1 MATLA
6 SLVVSLEANVARFES
21 DLNKAEFMAK
31 KAMDTIGNVS
41 EAAMKAVKGAVM
53 AMAAAYTFDAFA
65 DGIKGAIASAGE
77 LDQMA
82 KKTGATVEALSG
94 LKSAAKLSGT
104 SLEEVGGGLQKLSKA
119 MFEAAGGSQKQSDL
133 FKSLGV
139 EVTDSSGKLRDS
151 GEVMLDLAKKL
162 DSMDSSTQA
171 VATAQMLLGK
181 RGAELL
187 PFMQDLAEIGELNA
201 KVTSEMA
208 AEADMYEKNLVRLE
222 GRKKSLYNTIASA
235 LLPVMRDF
243 TDALLASGSMTE
255 RLNDTAK
262 QLKQDNVIET
272 WAREGLRAV
281 AAFIDIFDACV
292 RIVRIAGNAI
302 AATGADI
309 VSVLAFMDGIG
320 AEMISEKSLDPV
332 KRRFATLT
340 SDLKSHAES
349 FNEDMVKI
357 WTAPLFLT
365 KLDEQFAQRDAGLK
379 KPVESPKRSFAISD
393 QRPDKTSPF
402 DSYLDSLNVESIKD
416 KLGKYEA
423 MIEKGRLLAV
433 KEGRLGDMAKVTA
446 TVSSIQSIDEGKR
459 IDAFAHSLDVANQQY
474 EFQNTL
480 IGLNARDQALATEGR
495 KNFLAVEQ
503 QIWDAEKN
511 GSKLSS
517 EAQQRLRNEATK
529 STASL
534 VQAVNERFDAQ
545 QKFDESKQINAFTRS
560 LEQANEQYQFQNTLI
575 GQNARDQ
582 ALATEGR
589 KNLLAVEQTIWDA
602 EKSGTK
608 LSAEAQQ
615 RLRSEAIK
623 STATLVQAVND
634 RFDAQQKFDETKRIN
649 AFTYSLEQAN
659 DQYIFQTKLIGLN
672 AQVQEIANVKR
683 KNFLAVEQQIWDAEQ
698 SGTKLTA
705 DTQQRLRDEAVKSTA
720 VMIKAIE
727 ARWEAERS
735 WETGVTKALNN
746 YIDTVSNAAAQ
757 SERLFTNAFKGMED
771 ALVSFVQTGKLD
783 FKSLAN
789 SIIADLIR
797 IQIQNSIMK
806 PLAQATSGMSLSG
819 MFSSAGNFLSGL
831 FKADGG
837 PVAGGQPYIV
847 GEQGPE
853 WFVPNGAGTIVPNGK
868 SPGTTSSPG
877 SSDGSTATAQAPI
890 NINFSVRAMDARSF
904 QSAMVQNKA
913 VVVGIVNQAL
923 NMRGRFGITA

>member
-41 EAAMKAVKGAVM
+41 ETAMKAVKGAVM

-65 DGIKGAIASAGE
+65 DGIKGAIESAGE

-181 RGAELL
+181 RGAQLL
-187 PFMQDLAEIGELNA
+187 PFMQDLADIGELNA

-208 AEADMYEKNLVRLE
+208 AEADLYEKNLVRLE

-292 RIVRIAGNAI
+292 RVVRIAGNAI
-302 AATGADI
+302 AATGADV

-349 FNEDMVKI
+349 FNQDMVKI

-379 KPVESPKRSFAISD
+379 KPVESPKRSFAIPD

-517 EAQQRLRNEATK
+517 EAQQRLRAEATK
-529 STASL
+529 STA
-534 VQAVNERFDAQ
+534 A
-545 QKFDESKQINAFTRS
+545 
-560 LEQANEQYQFQNTLI
+560 
-575 GQNARDQ
+575 
-582 ALATEGR
+582 
-589 KNLLAVEQTIWDA
+589 
-602 EKSGTK
+602 
-608 LSAEAQQ
+608 
-615 RLRSEAIK
+615 
-623 STATLVQAVND
+623 LVQAVND

-649 AFTYSLEQAN
+649 AFTHSLEQAN
-659 DQYIFQTKLIGLN
+659 EQYIFQTDLIGMN
-672 AQVQEIANVKR
+672 AQAQEIANVKR

-727 ARWEAERS
+727 ARWDAERS
-735 WETGVTKALNN
+735 WETGVNKALNN
-746 YIDTVSNAAAQ
+746 YIDTVTNAAAQ

-853 WFVPNGAGTIVPNGK
+853 WFVPNGAGSIIPNGK
-868 SPGTTSSPG
+868 SPSMPGGSDSSTT
-877 SSDGSTATAQAPI
+877 TAQAPI

-923 NMRGRFGITA
+923 NMRGRYGITG

>member
-41 EAAMKAVKGAVM
+41 ETAMKAVKGAVM

-65 DGIKGAIASAGE
+65 DGIKGAIESAGE

-208 AEADMYEKNLVRLE
+208 AEADLYEKNLVRLE

-302 AATGADI
+302 VATGADV

-379 KPVESPKRSFAISD
+379 KPVESAKRSFAIPD

-402 DSYLDSLNVESIKD
+402 DSYLDSLNVEAIKD

-446 TVSSIQSIDEGKR
+446 TVSSIQSIDESKR

-517 EAQQRLRNEATK
+517 EAQQRLRTEAT
-529 STASL
+529 
-534 VQAVNERFDAQ
+534 
-545 QKFDESKQINAFTRS
+545 
-560 LEQANEQYQFQNTLI
+560 
-575 GQNARDQ
+575 
-582 ALATEGR
+582 
-589 KNLLAVEQTIWDA
+589 
-602 EKSGTK
+602 
-608 LSAEAQQ
+608 
-615 RLRSEAIK
+615 K

-649 AFTYSLEQAN
+649 AFTHSLEQAN
-659 DQYIFQTKLIGLN
+659 QQYIFQTDLIGMN
-672 AQVQEIANVKR
+672 AQAQEIANVKR

-735 WETGVTKALNN
+735 WETGVTRALNN

-868 SPGTTSSPG
+868 SAGTTSSPG
-877 SSDGSTATAQAPI
+877 SSDSSTATAQAPI

>member
-6 SLVVSLEANVARFES
+6 SLVVSLEANVARFEA

-41 EAAMKAVKGAVM
+41 ETAMKAVKGAVM

-201 KVTSEMA
+201 KVTSVMA
-208 AEADMYEKNLVRLE
+208 AEADLYEKNLVRLE

-349 FNEDMVKI
+349 FNDDMVKI

-379 KPVESPKRSFAISD
+379 KPVEPPKRSFAIPD

-402 DSYLDSLNVESIKD
+402 DSYLDSLNVEAIKD

-495 KNFLAVEQ
+495 KNFLAVEL

-511 GSKLSS
+511 GSKLST
-517 EAQQRLRNEATK
+517 EAQQRLRAEAT
-529 STASL
+529 
-534 VQAVNERFDAQ
+534 
-545 QKFDESKQINAFTRS
+545 
-560 LEQANEQYQFQNTLI
+560 
-575 GQNARDQ
+575 
-582 ALATEGR
+582 
-589 KNLLAVEQTIWDA
+589 
-602 EKSGTK
+602 
-608 LSAEAQQ
+608 
-615 RLRSEAIK
+615 K

-649 AFTYSLEQAN
+649 AFTHSLEQAN
-659 DQYIFQTKLIGLN
+659 EQYIFQTDLIGMN
-672 AQVQEIANVKR
+672 AQAQEIANVKR

-727 ARWEAERS
+727 ARWDAERS
-735 WETGVTKALNN
+735 WETGVNKALNN
-746 YIDTVSNAAAQ
+746 YIDTVTNAAAQ

-868 SPGTTSSPG
+868 SPSTPG
-877 SSDGSTATAQAPI
+877 GSDVSTATAQPPI
-890 NINFSVRAMDARSF
+890 NINISVRAMDARSF

-923 NMRGRFGITA
+923 NMRGRYGITG

>member
-6 SLVVSLEANVARFES
+6 SLVVNVARFES

-41 EAAMKAVKGAVM
+41 ETAMKAVKGAVM

-332 KRRFATLT
+332 KRRFETLT

-379 KPVESPKRSFAISD
+379 KPVESAKRSFAIPD

-402 DSYLDSLNVESIKD
+402 DSYLDSLNVEAIKD

-517 EAQQRLRNEATK
+517 EAQQRLRAEATK
-529 STASL
+529 STAAL
-534 VQAVNERFDAQ
+534 VQAVNE
-545 QKFDESKQINAFTRS
+545 
-560 LEQANEQYQFQNTLI
+560 
-575 GQNARDQ
+575 
-582 ALATEGR
+582 
-589 KNLLAVEQTIWDA
+589 
-602 EKSGTK
+602 
-608 LSAEAQQ
+608 
-615 RLRSEAIK
+615 
-623 STATLVQAVND
+623 

-649 AFTYSLEQAN
+649 AFTHSLEQAN
-659 DQYIFQTKLIGLN
+659 EQYIFQTDLIGMN
-672 AQVQEIANVKR
+672 AQAQEIANVKR

-705 DTQQRLRDEAVKSTA
+705 DTQQRLRYEAVKSTA
-720 VMIKAIE
+720 VMVKAIE
-727 ARWEAERS
+727 ARWDAERS
-735 WETGVTKALNN
+735 WEMGVTKALNN
-746 YIDTVSNAAAQ
+746 YIDTVTNAAAQ

-868 SPGTTSSPG
+868 SPSTPVG
-877 SSDGSTATAQAPI
+877 SDSSTATAQAPI

-923 NMRGRFGITA
+923 NMRGRYGITG

>member
-1 MATLA
+1 
-6 SLVVSLEANVARFES
+6 
-21 DLNKAEFMAK
+21 
-31 KAMDTIGNVS
+31 
-41 EAAMKAVKGAVM
+41 
-53 AMAAAYTFDAFA
+53 
-65 DGIKGAIASAGE
+65 
-77 LDQMA
+77 
-82 KKTGATVEALSG
+82 
-94 LKSAAKLSGT
+94 
-104 SLEEVGGGLQKLSKA
+104 
-119 MFEAAGGSQKQSDL
+119 
-133 FKSLGV
+133 
-139 EVTDSSGKLRDS
+139 
-151 GEVMLDLAKKL
+151 
-162 DSMDSSTQA
+162 
-171 VATAQMLLGK
+171 
-181 RGAELL
+181 
-187 PFMQDLAEIGELNA
+187 
-201 KVTSEMA
+201 
-208 AEADMYEKNLVRLE
+208 
-222 GRKKSLYNTIASA
+222 
-235 LLPVMRDF
+235 
-243 TDALLASGSMTE
+243 
-255 RLNDTAK
+255 
-262 QLKQDNVIET
+262 
-272 WAREGLRAV
+272 
-281 AAFIDIFDACV
+281 
-292 RIVRIAGNAI
+292 
-302 AATGADI
+302 
-309 VSVLAFMDGIG
+309 
-320 AEMISEKSLDPV
+320 
-332 KRRFATLT
+332 
-340 SDLKSHAES
+340 
-349 FNEDMVKI
+349 MVKI

-379 KPVESPKRSFAISD
+379 KPVDSPKRSFAIPD

-529 STASL
+529 STA
-534 VQAVNERFDAQ
+534 
-545 QKFDESKQINAFTRS
+545 
-560 LEQANEQYQFQNTLI
+560 
-575 GQNARDQ
+575 
-582 ALATEGR
+582 
-589 KNLLAVEQTIWDA
+589 
-602 EKSGTK
+602 
-608 LSAEAQQ
+608 
-615 RLRSEAIK
+615 
-623 STATLVQAVND
+623 TLVQAVND

-649 AFTYSLEQAN
+649 AFTHSLEQAN
-659 DQYIFQTKLIGLN
+659 EQYIFQTDLIGMN
-672 AQVQEIANVKR
+672 AQAQEIANVKR

-720 VMIKAIE
+720 VMVKAIE
-727 ARWEAERS
+727 ARWDAERS
-735 WETGVTKALNN
+735 WEMGVTKALNN
-746 YIDTVSNAAAQ
+746 YIDTVTNAAAQ

-868 SPGTTSSPG
+868 SAGTTSSPG
-877 SSDGSTATAQAPI
+877 SSDSGTVTSQAPI

>member
-31 KAMDTIGNVS
+31 KAMETIGNVS
-41 EAAMKAVKGAVM
+41 ETAMNAVKGAVM

-65 DGIKGAIASAGE
+65 DGIKGAIESAGE

-181 RGAELL
+181 RGAQLL
-187 PFMQDLAEIGELNA
+187 PFMQDLADIGELNA

-208 AEADMYEKNLVRLE
+208 AEADLYEKNLVRLE

-349 FNEDMVKI
+349 FNDDMVKI

-365 KLDEQFAQRDAGLK
+365 KLDEQFAQRDAGMK
-379 KPVESPKRSFAISD
+379 KPVESPKRSFAIPD

-402 DSYLDSLNVESIKD
+402 DSYLDSLNVEAIKD

-511 GSKLSS
+511 GSKLST
-517 EAQQRLRNEATK
+517 EAQQRLRAEAT
-529 STASL
+529 
-534 VQAVNERFDAQ
+534 
-545 QKFDESKQINAFTRS
+545 
-560 LEQANEQYQFQNTLI
+560 
-575 GQNARDQ
+575 
-582 ALATEGR
+582 
-589 KNLLAVEQTIWDA
+589 
-602 EKSGTK
+602 
-608 LSAEAQQ
+608 
-615 RLRSEAIK
+615 K

-649 AFTYSLEQAN
+649 AFTHSLEQAN
-659 DQYIFQTKLIGLN
+659 DQYIFQTDLIGMN
-672 AQVQEIANVKR
+672 AQAQEIANVKR

-727 ARWEAERS
+727 ARWDAERS
-735 WETGVTKALNN
+735 WETGVNKALNN
-746 YIDTVSNAAAQ
+746 YIDTVTNAAAQ

-853 WFVPNGAGTIVPNGK
+853 WFVPNGAGTIIPNEK
-868 SPGTTSSPG
+868 SPVTTASPDGGDSS
-877 SSDGSTATAQAPI
+877 SAQGPI

-923 NMRGRFGITA
+923 NMRGRYGITG

>member
-41 EAAMKAVKGAVM
+41 ETAMKAVKGAVV

-201 KVTSEMA
+201 TVTSEMA
-208 AEADMYEKNLVRLE
+208 AEADLYEKNLVRLE

-302 AATGADI
+302 AATGADV

-379 KPVESPKRSFAISD
+379 KPVESPKRSFAIPD

-402 DSYLDSLNVESIKD
+402 DSYLDSLNVEAIKD

-511 GSKLSS
+511 GSKLST
-517 EAQQRLRNEATK
+517 EAQQRLRAEATK
-529 STASL
+529 STA
-534 VQAVNERFDAQ
+534 
-545 QKFDESKQINAFTRS
+545 I
-560 LEQANEQYQFQNTLI
+560 
-575 GQNARDQ
+575 
-582 ALATEGR
+582 
-589 KNLLAVEQTIWDA
+589 
-602 EKSGTK
+602 
-608 LSAEAQQ
+608 
-615 RLRSEAIK
+615 
-623 STATLVQAVND
+623 LVQAVND

-649 AFTYSLEQAN
+649 AFTHSLEQAN
-659 DQYIFQTKLIGLN
+659 EQYIFQTDLIGMN
-672 AQVQEIANVKR
+672 AQAQEIANVKR

-727 ARWEAERS
+727 ARWDAERS
-735 WETGVTKALNN
+735 WETGVNKALNN
-746 YIDTVSNAAAQ
+746 YIDTVTNAAAQ

-868 SPGTTSSPG
+868 SPVTTASPDGGDSS
-877 SSDGSTATAQAPI
+877 SAQAPI

-923 NMRGRFGITA
+923 NMRGRHGITG

>member
-41 EAAMKAVKGAVM
+41 ETAMKAVKGAVM

-65 DGIKGAIASAGE
+65 DGIKGAIESAGE

-208 AEADMYEKNLVRLE
+208 AEADLYEKNLVRLE

-302 AATGADI
+302 ATTGADV

-332 KRRFATLT
+332 KRRFSTLT

-379 KPVESPKRSFAISD
+379 KPKRSFAIPD

-402 DSYLDSLNVESIKD
+402 DLYLDSLNVEAIKD

-511 GSKLSS
+511 GSKLSTD
-517 EAQQRLRNEATK
+517 AQQRLRTEAT
-529 STASL
+529 
-534 VQAVNERFDAQ
+534 
-545 QKFDESKQINAFTRS
+545 
-560 LEQANEQYQFQNTLI
+560 
-575 GQNARDQ
+575 
-582 ALATEGR
+582 
-589 KNLLAVEQTIWDA
+589 
-602 EKSGTK
+602 
-608 LSAEAQQ
+608 
-615 RLRSEAIK
+615 K

-649 AFTYSLEQAN
+649 AFTHSLEQAN
-659 DQYIFQTKLIGLN
+659 EQYIFQTDLIGMN
-672 AQVQEIANVKR
+672 AQAQEIANVKR

-720 VMIKAIE
+720 VMVKAIE

-746 YIDTVSNAAAQ
+746 YIDTVTNAAAQ

-797 IQIQNSIMK
+797 IQIQNSVMK

-837 PVAGGQPYIV
+837 PVSGGQPYIV

-868 SPGTTSSPG
+868 SPV
-877 SSDGSTATAQAPI
+877 STASPDGGNSSSAQAPI

-923 NMRGRFGITA
+923 NMRGRYGITG

>member
-41 EAAMKAVKGAVM
+41 ETAMKAVKGAVM

-65 DGIKGAIASAGE
+65 DGIKGAIESAGE

-302 AATGADI
+302 AATGADV

-379 KPVESPKRSFAISD
+379 KPVDSPKRSFAIPD

-402 DSYLDSLNVESIKD
+402 DSYLDSLNVESIND

-423 MIEKGRLLAV
+423 MIEKGRMLAV

-495 KNFLAVEQ
+495 KNLLAVEQ

-511 GSKLSS
+511 GSKLSA
-517 EAQQRLRNEATK
+517 EAQQRLRAEATK
-529 STASL
+529 STATL

-545 QKFDESKQINAFTRS
+545 QKFDETKRVNAFTHS
-560 LEQANEQYQFQNTLI
+560 LEQANEQY
-575 GQNARDQ
+575 
-582 ALATEGR
+582 
-589 KNLLAVEQTIWDA
+589 
-602 EKSGTK
+602 
-608 LSAEAQQ
+608 
-615 RLRSEAIK
+615 
-623 STATLVQAVND
+623 
-634 RFDAQQKFDETKRIN
+634 
-649 AFTYSLEQAN
+649 
-659 DQYIFQTKLIGLN
+659 IFQTDLIGMN
-672 AQVQEIANVKR
+672 AQAQEIANVKR

-746 YIDTVSNAAAQ
+746 YIDTVTNAAAQ

-789 SIIADLIR
+789 SIISDLIR

-868 SPGTTSSPG
+868 SPVTTASSG
-877 SSDGSTATAQAPI
+877 RGDSSTAQAPI

-923 NMRGRFGITA
+923 NMRGRYGITG

>member
-41 EAAMKAVKGAVM
+41 ETAMKAVKGAVM

-139 EVTDSSGKLRDS
+139 EVTDSSGKLRES

-208 AEADMYEKNLVRLE
+208 AEADLYEKNLVRLE

-379 KPVESPKRSFAISD
+379 KPVESPKRSFAIPD

-402 DSYLDSLNVESIKD
+402 DSYLDSLNVEAIKD

-511 GSKLSS
+511 GSKLS
-517 EAQQRLRNEATK
+517 T
-529 STASL
+529 
-534 VQAVNERFDAQ
+534 
-545 QKFDESKQINAFTRS
+545 
-560 LEQANEQYQFQNTLI
+560 
-575 GQNARDQ
+575 
-582 ALATEGR
+582 
-589 KNLLAVEQTIWDA
+589 
-602 EKSGTK
+602 
-608 LSAEAQQ
+608 EAQQ
-615 RLRSEAIK
+615 RLRSEATK

-649 AFTYSLEQAN
+649 AFTHSLEQAN
-659 DQYIFQTKLIGLN
+659 EQYIFQTDLIGMN
-672 AQVQEIANVKR
+672 AQAQEIANVKR

-727 ARWEAERS
+727 ARWDAEHS

-746 YIDTVSNAAAQ
+746 YIDTVTNAAAQ

-868 SPGTTSSPG
+868 SPSTPG
-877 SSDGSTATAQAPI
+877 GSDGSTATAQAPI

-923 NMRGRFGITA
+923 NMRGRYGITG

>member
-31 KAMDTIGNVS
+31 KAMETIGNVS
-41 EAAMKAVKGAVM
+41 ETAMNAVKGAVM

-65 DGIKGAIASAGE
+65 DGIKGAIESAGE

-181 RGAELL
+181 RGAQLL
-187 PFMQDLAEIGELNA
+187 PFMQDLADIGELNA

-208 AEADMYEKNLVRLE
+208 AEADLYEKNLVRLE

-340 SDLKSHAES
+340 SDLKTHAES

-379 KPVESPKRSFAISD
+379 KPVESAKRSFAIPD

-402 DSYLDSLNVESIKD
+402 DSYLDSLNVEAIKD

-459 IDAFAHSLDVANQQY
+459 IDAFSHSLDVANQQY

-511 GSKLSS
+511 GSKLSTD
-517 EAQQRLRNEATK
+517 AQQRLRTEAT
-529 STASL
+529 
-534 VQAVNERFDAQ
+534 
-545 QKFDESKQINAFTRS
+545 
-560 LEQANEQYQFQNTLI
+560 
-575 GQNARDQ
+575 
-582 ALATEGR
+582 
-589 KNLLAVEQTIWDA
+589 
-602 EKSGTK
+602 
-608 LSAEAQQ
+608 
-615 RLRSEAIK
+615 K

-649 AFTYSLEQAN
+649 AFTHSLEQAN
-659 DQYIFQTKLIGLN
+659 EQYIFQTDLIGMN
-672 AQVQEIANVKR
+672 AQAQEIANVKR

-720 VMIKAIE
+720 VMVKAIE
-727 ARWEAERS
+727 ARWDAEHS

-746 YIDTVSNAAAQ
+746 YIDTVTNAAAQ

-771 ALVSFVQTGKLD
+771 ALVSFVQTGKLN

-868 SPGTTSSPG
+868 SPSTSG
-877 SSDGSTATAQAPI
+877 GSDGSTATAQAPI

>member
-41 EAAMKAVKGAVM
+41 ETAMKTVKGAVM

-94 LKSAAKLSGT
+94 LKSVAKLSGT

-302 AATGADI
+302 AATGADV

-379 KPVESPKRSFAISD
+379 KPVESAKRSFAIPD

-402 DSYLDSLNVESIKD
+402 DSYLDSLNVEAIKD

-446 TVSSIQSIDEGKR
+446 TVSSIQSIDESKR

-511 GSKLSS
+511 GSKLSTG
-517 EAQQRLRNEATK
+517 AQQRLRTEAT
-529 STASL
+529 
-534 VQAVNERFDAQ
+534 
-545 QKFDESKQINAFTRS
+545 
-560 LEQANEQYQFQNTLI
+560 
-575 GQNARDQ
+575 
-582 ALATEGR
+582 
-589 KNLLAVEQTIWDA
+589 
-602 EKSGTK
+602 
-608 LSAEAQQ
+608 
-615 RLRSEAIK
+615 K

-649 AFTYSLEQAN
+649 AFTHSLEQAN
-659 DQYIFQTKLIGLN
+659 EQYIFQTDLIGMN
-672 AQVQEIANVKR
+672 AQAQEIANVKR

-720 VMIKAIE
+720 VMVKAIE

-746 YIDTVSNAAAQ
+746 YIDTVTNAAAQ

-797 IQIQNSIMK
+797 IQIQNSMMK

-868 SPGTTSSPG
+868 SPSMPG
-877 SSDGSTATAQAPI
+877 GSDSSTATTQAPI

-923 NMRGRFGITA
+923 NMRGRYGITG

>member
-41 EAAMKAVKGAVM
+41 ETAMKAVKGAVM

-65 DGIKGAIASAGE
+65 DGIKGAIESAGE

-171 VATAQMLLGK
+171 VATAQILLGK

-302 AATGADI
+302 AATGADV

-379 KPVESPKRSFAISD
+379 KPVESPKRSFAIPD

-402 DSYLDSLNVESIKD
+402 DSYLDSLNVEAIKD

-459 IDAFAHSLDVANQQY
+459 IDAFAHSLDMANQQY

-511 GSKLSS
+511 GSKLSTD
-517 EAQQRLRNEATK
+517 AQQRLRTEAT
-529 STASL
+529 
-534 VQAVNERFDAQ
+534 
-545 QKFDESKQINAFTRS
+545 
-560 LEQANEQYQFQNTLI
+560 
-575 GQNARDQ
+575 
-582 ALATEGR
+582 
-589 KNLLAVEQTIWDA
+589 
-602 EKSGTK
+602 
-608 LSAEAQQ
+608 
-615 RLRSEAIK
+615 K

-649 AFTYSLEQAN
+649 AFTHSLEQAN
-659 DQYIFQTKLIGLN
+659 EQYIFQTDLIGMN
-672 AQVQEIANVKR
+672 AQAQEIANVKR

-727 ARWEAERS
+727 ARWDAERS
-735 WETGVTKALNN
+735 WETGVNKALNN
-746 YIDTVSNAAAQ
+746 YIDTVTNAAAQ

-853 WFVPNGAGTIVPNGK
+853 WFVPNGAGMIVPNGK
-868 SPGTTSSPG
+868 SPVTTASPDGGDSS
-877 SSDGSTATAQAPI
+877 SAQAPI

-923 NMRGRFGITA
+923 NMRGRYGITG

>member
-21 DLNKAEFMAK
+21 DLNKAEFIAK

-41 EAAMKAVKGAVM
+41 ETAMMAVKGAVM

-65 DGIKGAIASAGE
+65 DGIKGAIESAGE

-302 AATGADI
+302 AATGADV

-379 KPVESPKRSFAISD
+379 KPVESAKRSFAIPD

-402 DSYLDSLNVESIKD
+402 DSYLDSLNVEAIKD

-517 EAQQRLRNEATK
+517 EAQQRLRTEAT
-529 STASL
+529 
-534 VQAVNERFDAQ
+534 
-545 QKFDESKQINAFTRS
+545 
-560 LEQANEQYQFQNTLI
+560 
-575 GQNARDQ
+575 
-582 ALATEGR
+582 
-589 KNLLAVEQTIWDA
+589 
-602 EKSGTK
+602 
-608 LSAEAQQ
+608 
-615 RLRSEAIK
+615 K

-649 AFTYSLEQAN
+649 AFTHSLEQAN
-659 DQYIFQTKLIGLN
+659 EQYIFQTDLIGMN
-672 AQVQEIANVKR
+672 AQAQEIANVKR

-720 VMIKAIE
+720 VMVKAIE

-746 YIDTVSNAAAQ
+746 YIDTVTNAAAQ

-853 WFVPNGAGTIVPNGK
+853 WFVPNGAGSIIPNGK
-868 SPGTTSSPG
+868 SPSMPG
-877 SSDGSTATAQAPI
+877 GSDSSTATTQAPI

>member
-41 EAAMKAVKGAVM
+41 ETAMKTVKGAVM

-119 MFEAAGGSQKQSDL
+119 MFEAAGGSQKQTDL

-302 AATGADI
+302 AATGADV

-379 KPVESPKRSFAISD
+379 KPVESAKRSFAIPD

-402 DSYLDSLNVESIKD
+402 DSYLDSLNVEAIKD

-433 KEGRLGDMAKVTA
+433 KEGRLGDMAKVNA

-511 GSKLSS
+511 GSKLSTD
-517 EAQQRLRNEATK
+517 AQQRLRTEAT
-529 STASL
+529 
-534 VQAVNERFDAQ
+534 
-545 QKFDESKQINAFTRS
+545 
-560 LEQANEQYQFQNTLI
+560 
-575 GQNARDQ
+575 
-582 ALATEGR
+582 
-589 KNLLAVEQTIWDA
+589 
-602 EKSGTK
+602 
-608 LSAEAQQ
+608 
-615 RLRSEAIK
+615 K

-649 AFTYSLEQAN
+649 AFTHSLEQAN
-659 DQYIFQTKLIGLN
+659 EQYIFQTDLIGMN
-672 AQVQEIANVKR
+672 AQAQEIANVKR

-720 VMIKAIE
+720 VMVKAIE

-735 WETGVTKALNN
+735 WGTGVTKALNN
-746 YIDTVSNAAAQ
+746 YIDTVTNAAAQ

-868 SPGTTSSPG
+868 SPSTPVG
-877 SSDGSTATAQAPI
+877 SDTSTATAQAPI

-923 NMRGRFGITA
+923 NMRGRYGITG

>member
-41 EAAMKAVKGAVM
+41 ETAMKTVKGAVM

-379 KPVESPKRSFAISD
+379 KPVESAKRSFAIPD

-517 EAQQRLRNEATK
+517 EAQQRLRTEAT
-529 STASL
+529 
-534 VQAVNERFDAQ
+534 
-545 QKFDESKQINAFTRS
+545 
-560 LEQANEQYQFQNTLI
+560 
-575 GQNARDQ
+575 
-582 ALATEGR
+582 
-589 KNLLAVEQTIWDA
+589 
-602 EKSGTK
+602 
-608 LSAEAQQ
+608 
-615 RLRSEAIK
+615 K

-649 AFTYSLEQAN
+649 AFTHSLEQAN
-659 DQYIFQTKLIGLN
+659 EQYIFQTDLIGMN
-672 AQVQEIANVKR
+672 AQAQEIANVKR

-720 VMIKAIE
+720 VMVKAIE

-746 YIDTVSNAAAQ
+746 YIDTVTNAAAQ

-868 SPGTTSSPG
+868 SPSTPVG
-877 SSDGSTATAQAPI
+877 SDSSTASTQAPI

-923 NMRGRFGITA
+923 NMRGRYGITG

>member
-41 EAAMKAVKGAVM
+41 ETAMKTVKGAVM

-302 AATGADI
+302 AATGADV

-365 KLDEQFAQRDAGLK
+365 KLDEQFAQRDAGMK
-379 KPVESPKRSFAISD
+379 KPVESAKRSFAIPD

-402 DSYLDSLNVESIKD
+402 DSYLDSLNVEAIKD

-503 QIWDAEKN
+503 QIWDTEKN

-517 EAQQRLRNEATK
+517 EAQQRLRAEATK
-529 STASL
+529 STAAL

-545 QKFDESKQINAFTRS
+545 QKS
-560 LEQANEQYQFQNTLI
+560 
-575 GQNARDQ
+575 
-582 ALATEGR
+582 
-589 KNLLAVEQTIWDA
+589 
-602 EKSGTK
+602 
-608 LSAEAQQ
+608 
-615 RLRSEAIK
+615 
-623 STATLVQAVND
+623 
-634 RFDAQQKFDETKRIN
+634 DETKRIN
-649 AFTYSLEQAN
+649 AFTHSLEQAN
-659 DQYIFQTKLIGLN
+659 EQYIFQTDLIGMN
-672 AQVQEIANVKR
+672 AQAQEIANVKR

-720 VMIKAIE
+720 VMVKAIE
-727 ARWEAERS
+727 ARWDAERS

-868 SPGTTSSPG
+868 SPSTPVG
-877 SSDGSTATAQAPI
+877 SDSSTATAQAPI

>member
-41 EAAMKAVKGAVM
+41 ETAMKAVKGAVM

-208 AEADMYEKNLVRLE
+208 AEADLYEKNLVRLE

-302 AATGADI
+302 AATGADV

-332 KRRFATLT
+332 KRRFSTLT

-379 KPVESPKRSFAISD
+379 KPVESPKRSFAIPD

-402 DSYLDSLNVESIKD
+402 DLYLDSLNVEAIKD

-495 KNFLAVEQ
+495 KNYLAVEQ

-511 GSKLSS
+511 GSKLST
-517 EAQQRLRNEATK
+517 EAQQRLRTEAT
-529 STASL
+529 
-534 VQAVNERFDAQ
+534 
-545 QKFDESKQINAFTRS
+545 
-560 LEQANEQYQFQNTLI
+560 
-575 GQNARDQ
+575 
-582 ALATEGR
+582 
-589 KNLLAVEQTIWDA
+589 
-602 EKSGTK
+602 
-608 LSAEAQQ
+608 
-615 RLRSEAIK
+615 K

-649 AFTYSLEQAN
+649 AFTHSLEQAN
-659 DQYIFQTKLIGLN
+659 EQYIFQTDLIGMN
-672 AQVQEIANVKR
+672 AQAQEIANVKR

-727 ARWEAERS
+727 ARWDAERS
-735 WETGVTKALNN
+735 WETGVNKALNN
-746 YIDTVSNAAAQ
+746 YIDTVTNAAAQ

-868 SPGTTSSPG
+868 SPVTTASPDGGDSS
-877 SSDGSTATAQAPI
+877 SAQAPI

-923 NMRGRFGITA
+923 NMRGRYGITG

>member
-41 EAAMKAVKGAVM
+41 ETAMKAVKGAVM

-65 DGIKGAIASAGE
+65 DGIKGAIESAGE

-181 RGAELL
+181 RGAQLL
-187 PFMQDLAEIGELNA
+187 PFMQDLADIGELNA

-208 AEADMYEKNLVRLE
+208 AEADLYEKNLVRLE

-292 RIVRIAGNAI
+292 RVVRIAGNAI

-379 KPVESPKRSFAISD
+379 KPVESAKRSFAIPD

-402 DSYLDSLNVESIKD
+402 DSYLDSLNVEAIKD

-511 GSKLSS
+511 GSKLS
-517 EAQQRLRNEATK
+517 
-529 STASL
+529 
-534 VQAVNERFDAQ
+534 
-545 QKFDESKQINAFTRS
+545 
-560 LEQANEQYQFQNTLI
+560 
-575 GQNARDQ
+575 
-582 ALATEGR
+582 
-589 KNLLAVEQTIWDA
+589 
-602 EKSGTK
+602 
-608 LSAEAQQ
+608 AEAQQ
-615 RLRSEAIK
+615 RLRAEATK

-649 AFTYSLEQAN
+649 AFTHSLEQAN
-659 DQYIFQTKLIGLN
+659 EQYIFQTDLIGMN
-672 AQVQEIANVKR
+672 AQAQEIANVKR

-727 ARWEAERS
+727 ARWDAERS
-735 WETGVTKALNN
+735 WETGVNKALNN
-746 YIDTVSNAAAQ
+746 YIDTVTNAAAQ

-789 SIIADLIR
+789 SIISDLIR

-868 SPGTTSSPG
+868 TPVTTASPDGGDSS
-877 SSDGSTATAQAPI
+877 SAQAPI

-923 NMRGRFGITA
+923 NMRGRYGITG

>member
-41 EAAMKAVKGAVM
+41 ETAMKTVKGAVM

-272 WAREGLRAV
+272 WAREGMRSV
-281 AAFIDIFDACV
+281 AAFIDIFDVIIRVV
-292 RIVRIAGNAI
+292 RIVGNSF
-302 AATGADI
+302 AAVAADI
-309 VSVLAFMDGIG
+309 VLVLAFMDGIG

-349 FNEDMVKI
+349 FNQDMVKI

-379 KPVESPKRSFAISD
+379 KPVESAKRSFAIPD

-402 DSYLDSLNVESIKD
+402 DSYLDSLNVEAIKD

-511 GSKLSS
+511 GSKLSTD
-517 EAQQRLRNEATK
+517 AQQRLRTEAT
-529 STASL
+529 
-534 VQAVNERFDAQ
+534 
-545 QKFDESKQINAFTRS
+545 
-560 LEQANEQYQFQNTLI
+560 
-575 GQNARDQ
+575 
-582 ALATEGR
+582 
-589 KNLLAVEQTIWDA
+589 
-602 EKSGTK
+602 
-608 LSAEAQQ
+608 
-615 RLRSEAIK
+615 K
-623 STATLVQAVND
+623 STATLVQAVNE

-649 AFTYSLEQAN
+649 AFTHSLEQAN
-659 DQYIFQTKLIGLN
+659 EQYIFQTDLIGMN
-672 AQVQEIANVKR
+672 AQAQEIANVKR

-727 ARWEAERS
+727 ARWDAERS

-746 YIDTVSNAAAQ
+746 YIETVSNAAAQ

-806 PLAQATSGMSLSG
+806 PLAQATSGLSLSG

-853 WFVPNGAGTIVPNGK
+853 WFVPNGAGSIIPNGK
-868 SPGTTSSPG
+868 SPSMPG
-877 SSDGSTATAQAPI
+877 GSDSSTATAQAPI

-923 NMRGRFGITA
+923 NMRGRYGITG

>member
-31 KAMDTIGNVS
+31 KAMDTISNVS
-41 EAAMKAVKGAVM
+41 ETAMKAVKGAVM
-53 AMAAAYTFDAFA
+53 AMAAAYTYDAFA

-208 AEADMYEKNLVRLE
+208 AEADLYEKNLVRLE

-302 AATGADI
+302 AATGADV

-349 FNEDMVKI
+349 FNEDMLKI

-379 KPVESPKRSFAISD
+379 KPVESAKRSFAIPD

-423 MIEKGRLLAV
+423 MIEKSRLLAV

-459 IDAFAHSLDVANQQY
+459 VDAFAHSLDVANQQY

-495 KNFLAVEQ
+495 KNLLAVEQ
-503 QIWDAEKN
+503 QIWVAEKN
-511 GSKLSS
+511 GSKLSA
-517 EAQQRLRNEATK
+517 EAQQRLRAEATK
-529 STASL
+529 STATL

-545 QKFDESKQINAFTRS
+545 QKFDETKRVNAFTHS
-560 LEQANEQYQFQNTLI
+560 LEQANEQY
-575 GQNARDQ
+575 
-582 ALATEGR
+582 
-589 KNLLAVEQTIWDA
+589 
-602 EKSGTK
+602 
-608 LSAEAQQ
+608 
-615 RLRSEAIK
+615 
-623 STATLVQAVND
+623 
-634 RFDAQQKFDETKRIN
+634 
-649 AFTYSLEQAN
+649 
-659 DQYIFQTKLIGLN
+659 IFQTDLIGMN
-672 AQVQEIANVKR
+672 AQAQEIANVKR

-698 SGTKLTA
+698 SGTKLTV

-720 VMIKAIE
+720 VMVKAIE

-746 YIDTVSNAAAQ
+746 YIDTVTNAAAQ

-789 SIIADLIR
+789 SIISDLIR

-868 SPGTTSSPG
+868 SPVTTASSG
-877 SSDGSTATAQAPI
+877 RGDSSTAQAPI

-923 NMRGRFGITA
+923 NMRGRYGITG

>member
-41 EAAMKAVKGAVM
+41 ETAMKAVKGAVM

-332 KRRFATLT
+332 KRRFETLT

-379 KPVESPKRSFAISD
+379 KPVESAKRSFAIPD

-402 DSYLDSLNVESIKD
+402 DSYLDSLNVEAIKD

-511 GSKLSS
+511 GSKLSTD
-517 EAQQRLRNEATK
+517 AQQRLRTEAT
-529 STASL
+529 
-534 VQAVNERFDAQ
+534 
-545 QKFDESKQINAFTRS
+545 
-560 LEQANEQYQFQNTLI
+560 
-575 GQNARDQ
+575 
-582 ALATEGR
+582 
-589 KNLLAVEQTIWDA
+589 
-602 EKSGTK
+602 
-608 LSAEAQQ
+608 
-615 RLRSEAIK
+615 K
-623 STATLVQAVND
+623 STATLVQAVNE

-649 AFTYSLEQAN
+649 AFTHSLEQAN
-659 DQYIFQTKLIGLN
+659 EQYIFQTDLIGMN
-672 AQVQEIANVKR
+672 AQAQEIANVKR

-727 ARWEAERS
+727 ARWDAERS

-746 YIDTVSNAAAQ
+746 YIETVSNAAAQ

-806 PLAQATSGMSLSG
+806 PLAQATSGLSLSG

-853 WFVPNGAGTIVPNGK
+853 WFVPNGAGSIIPNGK
-868 SPGTTSSPG
+868 SPSMPG
-877 SSDGSTATAQAPI
+877 GSDSSTATAQAPI

-923 NMRGRFGITA
+923 NMRGRYGITG

>member
-41 EAAMKAVKGAVM
+41 ETAMKTVKGAVM

-379 KPVESPKRSFAISD
+379 KPVESAKRSFAIPD

-433 KEGRLGDMAKVTA
+433 KEGRLGDMAKVNA

-529 STASL
+529 STA
-534 VQAVNERFDAQ
+534 
-545 QKFDESKQINAFTRS
+545 
-560 LEQANEQYQFQNTLI
+560 
-575 GQNARDQ
+575 
-582 ALATEGR
+582 
-589 KNLLAVEQTIWDA
+589 
-602 EKSGTK
+602 
-608 LSAEAQQ
+608 
-615 RLRSEAIK
+615 
-623 STATLVQAVND
+623 TLVQAVND

-649 AFTYSLEQAN
+649 AFTHSLEQAN
-659 DQYIFQTKLIGLN
+659 EQYIFQTDLIGMN
-672 AQVQEIANVKR
+672 AQAQEIANVKR

-720 VMIKAIE
+720 VMVKAIE

-746 YIDTVSNAAAQ
+746 YIDTVTNAAAQ

-868 SPGTTSSPG
+868 SPSTPVG
-877 SSDGSTATAQAPI
+877 SDSSTASTQAPI

-923 NMRGRFGITA
+923 NMRGRYGITG

>member
-41 EAAMKAVKGAVM
+41 ETAMKTVKGAVM

-320 AEMISEKSLDPV
+320 EEMISEKSLDPV

-379 KPVESPKRSFAISD
+379 KPVESAKRSFAIPD

-517 EAQQRLRNEATK
+517 EAQQRLRAEATK
-529 STASL
+529 STAAL
-534 VQAVNERFDAQ
+534 VQAVNE
-545 QKFDESKQINAFTRS
+545 
-560 LEQANEQYQFQNTLI
+560 
-575 GQNARDQ
+575 
-582 ALATEGR
+582 
-589 KNLLAVEQTIWDA
+589 
-602 EKSGTK
+602 
-608 LSAEAQQ
+608 
-615 RLRSEAIK
+615 
-623 STATLVQAVND
+623 

-649 AFTYSLEQAN
+649 AFTHSLEQAN
-659 DQYIFQTKLIGLN
+659 EQYIFQTDLIGMN
-672 AQVQEIANVKR
+672 AQAQEIANVKR

-720 VMIKAIE
+720 VMVKAIE

-746 YIDTVSNAAAQ
+746 YIDTVTNAAAQ

-868 SPGTTSSPG
+868 SPSTPVG
-877 SSDGSTATAQAPI
+877 SDSSTATAQAPI

-923 NMRGRFGITA
+923 NMRGRYGITG

>member
-1 MATLA
+1 
-6 SLVVSLEANVARFES
+6 
-21 DLNKAEFMAK
+21 
-31 KAMDTIGNVS
+31 
-41 EAAMKAVKGAVM
+41 
-53 AMAAAYTFDAFA
+53 
-65 DGIKGAIASAGE
+65 
-77 LDQMA
+77 
-82 KKTGATVEALSG
+82 
-94 LKSAAKLSGT
+94 
-104 SLEEVGGGLQKLSKA
+104 
-119 MFEAAGGSQKQSDL
+119 
-133 FKSLGV
+133 
-139 EVTDSSGKLRDS
+139 
-151 GEVMLDLAKKL
+151 
-162 DSMDSSTQA
+162 
-171 VATAQMLLGK
+171 
-181 RGAELL
+181 
-187 PFMQDLAEIGELNA
+187 
-201 KVTSEMA
+201 
-208 AEADMYEKNLVRLE
+208 
-222 GRKKSLYNTIASA
+222 
-235 LLPVMRDF
+235 
-243 TDALLASGSMTE
+243 
-255 RLNDTAK
+255 
-262 QLKQDNVIET
+262 
-272 WAREGLRAV
+272 
-281 AAFIDIFDACV
+281 
-292 RIVRIAGNAI
+292 
-302 AATGADI
+302 
-309 VSVLAFMDGIG
+309 
-320 AEMISEKSLDPV
+320 
-332 KRRFATLT
+332 
-340 SDLKSHAES
+340 
-349 FNEDMVKI
+349 
-357 WTAPLFLT
+357 
-365 KLDEQFAQRDAGLK
+365 
-379 KPVESPKRSFAISD
+379 
-393 QRPDKTSPF
+393 
-402 DSYLDSLNVESIKD
+402 
-416 KLGKYEA
+416 

-433 KEGRLGDMAKVTA
+433 KEGRLGDTAKVTA

-474 EFQNTL
+474 VFQNTL

-529 STASL
+529 STAAL

-589 KNLLAVEQTIWDA
+589 KNLLAVEQQIWDA

-623 STATLVQAVND
+623 STSTLVQAVND

-672 AQVQEIANVKR
+672 AQAQEIANVKR

-727 ARWEAERS
+727 ARWDAERS
-735 WETGVTKALNN
+735 WEMGVTKALSN
-746 YIDTVSNAAAQ
+746 YIDTISNAAAQ

-868 SPGTTSSPG
+868 SAGTTSSPG
-877 SSDGSTATAQAPI
+877 SSDSSTATAQAPI

-923 NMRGRFGITA
+923 NMRGRYGITG

>member
-31 KAMDTIGNVS
+31 KAMDSIGNVS
-41 EAAMKAVKGAVM
+41 QSAMKAVKGAVM

-65 DGIKGAIASAGE
+65 DGIKGAIASAAE
-77 LDQMA
+77 LDHMA

-104 SLEEVGGGLQKLSKA
+104 SLDEVGGGLQKLSKA

-181 RGAELL
+181 RGAQLL

-201 KVTSEMA
+201 KVTAEMA
-208 AEADMYEKNLVRLE
+208 AEADAYEKNLVRLE
-222 GRKKSLYNTIASA
+222 GRKKSLYNTIAA
-235 LLPVMRDF
+235 GLLPVMVDL
-243 TDALLASGSMTE
+243 TDALVSAGSMTT
-255 RLNDTAK
+255 RLNEKARE
-262 QLKQDNVIET
+262 LKDDNVIET
-272 WAREGLRAV
+272 WARNALRAV
-281 AAFIDIFDACV
+281 AALIDVFDAVIRVV
-292 RIVRIAGNAI
+292 RIVGNSF
-302 AATGADI
+302 AAVAADI
-309 VSVLAFMDGIG
+309 VSVLNFMDGIG
-320 AEMISEKSLDPV
+320 GAMVKEGSFEPV

-340 SDLKSHAES
+340 SDLKSRAES

-379 KPVESPKRSFAISD
+379 MPVESPKRSFAIPD

-402 DSYLDSLNVESIKD
+402 DSYLDSLNVEAIKD

-433 KEGRLGDMAKVTA
+433 KESRLGDMAKVTA
-446 TVSSIQSIDEGKR
+446 TVSSIQSIDESKR

-474 EFQNTL
+474 EIQNTL
-480 IGLNARDQALATEGR
+480 IGLNARDQALVIEGR

-517 EAQQRLRNEATK
+517 EAQQRLR
-529 STASL
+529 
-534 VQAVNERFDAQ
+534 
-545 QKFDESKQINAFTRS
+545 
-560 LEQANEQYQFQNTLI
+560 
-575 GQNARDQ
+575 
-582 ALATEGR
+582 
-589 KNLLAVEQTIWDA
+589 
-602 EKSGTK
+602 
-608 LSAEAQQ
+608 
-615 RLRSEAIK
+615 SEAAK
-623 STATLVQAVND
+623 STATLVQSVND

-649 AFTYSLEQAN
+649 AFTHSLEQAN
-659 DQYIFQTKLIGLN
+659 EQYIFQTDLIGTN
-672 AQVQEIANVKR
+672 AQAQEIANVKR

-698 SGTKLTA
+698 SGTQLSIA
-705 DTQQRLRDEAVKSTA
+705 TQQRLRDEALKSTA
-720 VMIKAIE
+720 VMIKAIH

-735 WETGVTKALNN
+735 WETGVAKALNS
-746 YIDTVSNAAAQ
+746 YIDNISNAAAQ

-789 SIIADLIR
+789 SIVADLIR
-797 IQIQNSIMK
+797 IQIQQSITK
-806 PLAQATSGMSLSG
+806 PLAQMMQSSGMMSGIKSLFGFANGGVMSSNGPMALHSYASG
-819 MFSSAGNFLSGL
+819 GVASSPQLAL
-831 FKADGG
+831 F
-837 PVAGGQPYIV
+837 
-847 GEQGPE
+847 GEGRMNE
-853 WFVPNGAGTIVPNGK
+853 AFVPLPDGRSIPVTMNGQGASQITVNINNSQANAVKASVTQSSGPLGTQLNIQIDKIEAAIAANVSNGRGSLAPVLSARFGLNRGAG
-868 SPGTTSSPG
+868 
-877 SSDGSTATAQAPI
+877 
-890 NINFSVRAMDARSF
+890 
-904 QSAMVQNKA
+904 A
-913 VVVGIVNQAL
+913 V
-923 NMRGRFGITA
+923 

>member
-41 EAAMKAVKGAVM
+41 ETAMKTVKGAVM

-320 AEMISEKSLDPV
+320 EEMISEKSLDPV

-379 KPVESPKRSFAISD
+379 KPVESAKRSFAIPD

-517 EAQQRLRNEATK
+517 EAQQRLRAEATK
-529 STASL
+529 STAAL
-534 VQAVNERFDAQ
+534 VQAVNE
-545 QKFDESKQINAFTRS
+545 
-560 LEQANEQYQFQNTLI
+560 
-575 GQNARDQ
+575 
-582 ALATEGR
+582 
-589 KNLLAVEQTIWDA
+589 
-602 EKSGTK
+602 
-608 LSAEAQQ
+608 
-615 RLRSEAIK
+615 
-623 STATLVQAVND
+623 

-649 AFTYSLEQAN
+649 AFTHSLEQAN
-659 DQYIFQTKLIGLN
+659 EQYIFQTDLIGMN
-672 AQVQEIANVKR
+672 AQAQEIANVKR

-720 VMIKAIE
+720 VMVKAIE
-727 ARWEAERS
+727 ARWDAERS
-735 WETGVTKALNN
+735 WEMGVTKALNN
-746 YIDTVSNAAAQ
+746 YIDTVTNAAAQ

-868 SPGTTSSPG
+868 SPSTPVG
-877 SSDGSTATAQAPI
+877 SDSSTATAQAPI

-923 NMRGRFGITA
+923 NMRGRYGITG

>member
-41 EAAMKAVKGAVM
+41 ETAMKTVKGAVM

-208 AEADMYEKNLVRLE
+208 AEADLYEKNLVRLE

-302 AATGADI
+302 AATGADV

-379 KPVESPKRSFAISD
+379 KPVESAKRSFSIPD

-423 MIEKGRLLAV
+423 MIEKSRLLAV

-459 IDAFAHSLDVANQQY
+459 VDAFAHSLDVANQQY

-495 KNFLAVEQ
+495 KNLLAVEQ

-511 GSKLSS
+511 GSKLSA
-517 EAQQRLRNEATK
+517 EAQQRLRAEATK
-529 STASL
+529 STATL

-545 QKFDESKQINAFTRS
+545 QKFDETKRVNAFTHS
-560 LEQANEQYQFQNTLI
+560 LEQANEQY
-575 GQNARDQ
+575 
-582 ALATEGR
+582 
-589 KNLLAVEQTIWDA
+589 
-602 EKSGTK
+602 
-608 LSAEAQQ
+608 
-615 RLRSEAIK
+615 
-623 STATLVQAVND
+623 
-634 RFDAQQKFDETKRIN
+634 
-649 AFTYSLEQAN
+649 
-659 DQYIFQTKLIGLN
+659 IFQTDLIGMN
-672 AQVQEIANVKR
+672 AQAQEIANVKR

-698 SGTKLTA
+698 SGTKLTV

-720 VMIKAIE
+720 VMVKAIE

-746 YIDTVSNAAAQ
+746 YIDTVTNAAAQ

-789 SIIADLIR
+789 SIISDLIR

-868 SPGTTSSPG
+868 SPVTTASSG
-877 SSDGSTATAQAPI
+877 RGDSSTAQAPI

-923 NMRGRFGITA
+923 NMRGRYGITG

>member
-41 EAAMKAVKGAVM
+41 ETAMKTVKGAVM

-320 AEMISEKSLDPV
+320 EEMISEKSLDPV

-379 KPVESPKRSFAISD
+379 KPVESAKRSFAIPD

-517 EAQQRLRNEATK
+517 EAQQRLRAEATK
-529 STASL
+529 STAAL
-534 VQAVNERFDAQ
+534 VQAVNE
-545 QKFDESKQINAFTRS
+545 
-560 LEQANEQYQFQNTLI
+560 
-575 GQNARDQ
+575 
-582 ALATEGR
+582 
-589 KNLLAVEQTIWDA
+589 
-602 EKSGTK
+602 
-608 LSAEAQQ
+608 
-615 RLRSEAIK
+615 
-623 STATLVQAVND
+623 

-649 AFTYSLEQAN
+649 AFTHSLEQAN
-659 DQYIFQTKLIGLN
+659 EQYIFQTDLIGMN
-672 AQVQEIANVKR
+672 AQAQEIANVKR

-720 VMIKAIE
+720 VMVKAIE
-727 ARWEAERS
+727 ARWDAERS
-735 WETGVTKALNN
+735 WEMGVTKALNN
-746 YIDTVSNAAAQ
+746 YIDTVTNAAAQ

-868 SPGTTSSPG
+868 SPSTPVG
-877 SSDGSTATAQAPI
+877 SDTSTATAQAPI

-923 NMRGRFGITA
+923 NMRGRYGITG